1 VGARGVVKVI
11 PRDKEVCNIGRQRT
25 NINEIKDK
33 LEFDENRIKEV
44 FHVNEIGIFGSY
56 VKGEQKSRSDIDVL
70 VVFEKG
76 HKDFFNYM
84 KLKGHLEELLDK
96 KVDLVIKDA
105 IKERLREK
113 ILNEVVYVR

>member
-1 VGARGVVKVI
+1 M
-11 PRDKEVCNIGRQRT
+11 GRRKT
-25 NINEIKDK
+25 NINEIKEK
-33 LEFDENRIKEV
+33 LKIDENRIKEV
-44 FHVNEIGIFGSY
+44 FHVKEIGIFGSY
-56 VKGEQKSRSDIDVL
+56 VKGEQKDRSDIDLL

-84 KLKGHLEELLDK
+84 KLRGHLEELLDS

-105 IKERLREK
+105 VKERLKER

>member
-1 VGARGVVKVI
+1 MV
-11 PRDKEVCNIGRQRT
+11 RQRT
-25 NINEIKDK
+25 NINEIKAK
-33 LEFDENRIKEV
+33 LESDEFSIKEG
-44 FHVNEIGIFGSY
+44 FHVKEIGIFGSY
-56 VKGEQKSRSDIDVL
+56 VKGEQKSRSDIDIL

-84 KLKGHLEELLDK
+84 KLKSHLEELLES

-105 IKERLREK
+105 VKERLREK

>member
-1 VGARGVVKVI
+1 M
-11 PRDKEVCNIGRQRT
+11 GRQRT
-25 NINEIKDK
+25 NINEIKEK
-33 LEFDENRIKEV
+33 IESDENRIKEV

-84 KLKGHLEELLDK
+84 KLKGHLEELLDR

-105 IKERLREK
+105 VKERLRER